1 MSALSI
7 PQLIGNI
14 LSTAF
19 SSGVSPERNFLIKI
33 FTTLFWVNLTLISL
47 ILTITFIWTKVI
59 FRPTEALSRRLDELT
74 ESRNYSEVKYTREDE
89 FAPLVRA
96 VNTLSLSL
104 SKQEKI
110 RSDFLSDFSHEVKTP
125 ITALKVF
132 LEGVEDGVVALD
144 ERGLG
149 IVQGELD
156 RLLSV
161 TDSIMQYEKIV
172 ALSEREA
179 QYSEFDLR
187 EIFDDLREE
196 YTPLLA
202 RSAQVITLA
211 DAVCKVRLER
221 DLIVQLVH
229 NVYSNFIKYAGDHT
243 TLSVRLSKQKGRVT
257 LQCEDDGRGVEAS
270 RVPFLTE
277 KFYQED
283 SGRSVAGKNKGIGIG
298 LSLVEKI
305 AKHHHGHVAIESDT
319 GKGFHLKIILE
330 E

>member
-1 MSALSI
+1 M
-7 PQLIGNI
+7 
-14 LSTAF
+14 
-19 SSGVSPERNFLIKI
+19 
-33 FTTLFWVNLTLISL
+33 
-47 ILTITFIWTKVI
+47 I

-156 RLLSV
+156 RLLAV

-172 ALSEREA
+172 ALTEREA
-179 QYSEFDLR
+179 EYSEFDLR
-187 EIFDDLREE
+187 EVFDDLREE

-211 DAVCKVRLER
+211 DAGCKVRLER

-229 NVYSNFIKYAGDHT
+229 NVYSNFIKYAGEHT
-243 TLSVRLSKQKGRVT
+243 TLSVRL
-257 LQCEDDGRGVEAS
+257 
-270 RVPFLTE
+270 
-277 KFYQED
+277 
-283 SGRSVAGKNKGIGIG
+283 
-298 LSLVEKI
+298 
-305 AKHHHGHVAIESDT
+305 
-319 GKGFHLKIILE
+319 
-330 E
+330 